1 MSNCAPAARS
11 PEALSN
17 SVTTEIGVLRDLF
30 LMFEETWVEGQR
42 RATEINS
49 DAGELRAS
57 ARRARRKVARAR
69 RGRLTSDATRPAARQ
84 RERGEDIFTRSWMP
98 SR

>member
-1 MSNCAPAARS
+1 MLNCAPAARP

-17 SVTTEIGVLRDLF
+17 SVTTDIGVLRDLF

-49 DAGELRAS
+49 DAGEVRAS
-57 ARRARRKVARAR
+57 ARRARREVARAR
-69 RGRLTSDATRPAARQ
+69 RGRLTSDATRPADRQ
-84 RERGEDIFTRSWMP
+84 RGRGEDTFTRSWMP

>member
-11 PEALSN
+11 AEALSN
-17 SVTTEIGVLRDLF
+17 SVTTDVGVLRDLF

-42 RATEINS
+42 RAAEINS
-49 DAGELRAS
+49 DAGEVRAW
-57 ARRARRKVARAR
+57 ARRARRQVANAR
-69 RGRLTSDATRPAARQ
+69 RGRLTSDATRPSARQ
-84 RERGEDIFTRSWMP
+84 RERGEDTFTRSWMP